1 MNLRMVSVESTTP
14 YALIK
19 EIEARSRTKALGLPQ
34 QVEVRRTWSGIGFR
48 VGELLLVSSLGEVG
62 EILVSPPLTRLPH
75 AKRWVK
81 GIANI
86 RGSLLP
92 VMDMRDFI
100 EGIPTD
106 TDRRTRVLMIQYEN
120 ISAGLLVD
128 EAMGLRHF
136 FDEERVGGLSTLP
149 DAYRDFISGGYKQG
163 NTQWGVFNMEK
174 LITHKRFME
183 VAARL

>member
-1 MNLRMVSVESTTP
+1 MAVESTTP
-14 YALIK
+14 YALVK
-19 EIEARSRTKALGLPQ
+19 EIETRSRSRSLGLPQ

-62 EILVSPPLTRLPH
+62 EILIYPTLTRLPH

-81 GIANI
+81 GVTNM

-92 VMDMRDFI
+92 VIDLHDFI
-100 EGIPTD
+100 EGVPTEL
-106 TDRRTRVLMIQYEN
+106 DRRTRVLMVRHEN
-120 ISAGLLVD
+120 ISVGLMVD

-149 DAYRDFISGGYKQG
+149 DVYRDFIVGGYKQG

-174 LITHKRFME
+174 LVAHKRFME
-183 VAARL
+183 VALRL